1 MSTFPKLQRLI
12 SSKPFVR
19 FEFRANF
26 WPLQGPQKSIVTSPT
41 VSSRAEFRPL
51 YANEHLVISQK
62 VKSTSPL
69 VAAGRTGLLSHR
81 QRHPAKSTGP
91 LKPWGLLIALQQ
103 PITTQR
109 LRCWRRRF
117 QSAFKSRGSAG
128 IVGGSRCRH
137 PHLLQ
142 QVSRVTF
149 VHFLHCRSTHHSLDF
164 VVA

>member
-1 MSTFPKLQRLI
+1 MSVT
-12 SSKPFVR
+12 SKPFI
-19 FEFRANF
+19 ESKFRAHF

-41 VSSRAEFRPL
+41 VSSRAEFQPL
-51 YANEHLVISQK
+51 YANEHLVFSQR
-62 VKSTSPL
+62 VKPTSPL

-81 QRHPAKSTGP
+81 QRHLAKSTGP

-137 PHLLQ
+137 KHLPS
-142 QVSRVTF
+142 QVSRVLP
-149 VHFLHCRSTHHSLDF
+149 VNYIYLRCRSL
-164 VVA
+164 